1 MTANTTDPHKTSLR
15 LRADSAA
22 SRVFDQAIAEARST
36 GADPAAIMQ
45 RRMIDQLR
53 VHDLFTRA
61 GTPLARPSF
70 LE

>member
-1 MTANTTDPHKTSLR
+1 MTADTTAPHELSLQ

-22 SRVFDQAIAEARST
+22 SRVFDQAIAEAQTT
-36 GADPAAIMQ
+36 GGDPAAIMQ

-61 GTPLARPSF
+61 GTVMARPPF